1 MDPKLFF
8 GIASAVFA
16 IFSGIP
22 YVRDILQNET
32 RPHAY
37 SWLVWSILQ
46 AIGTIAQW
54 HDGAGYG
61 AWALAIAATVSTLVF
76 LLSFKYGTRN
86 ITRFDTACL
95 IAALIALIL
104 YLTMDDPLTA
114 VIAIIIVDLFGFLP
128 TFRKGWQ
135 EPETETVS
143 TYALSGLANFLALF
157 ALQQY
162 TLVTMLYIASLFLT
176 NASFVIMILLRKKIL
191 QSMI

>member
-1 MDPKLFF
+1 MDHKLFF

-22 YVRDILQNET
+22 YVRDILRNKT

-37 SWLVWSILQ
+37 SWLVWTILQ
-46 AIGTIAQW
+46 VVGAIAQW

-61 AWALAIAATVSTLVF
+61 VWALAIAAMVSALVF

-86 ITRFDTACL
+86 IMRFDTVCL
-95 IAALIALIL
+95 IAALIALAL
-104 YLTMDDPLTA
+104 YLAMDDPLTA
-114 VIAIIIVDLFGFLP
+114 VITIVIIDFFGFLP

-135 EPETETVS
+135 EPETETIS

-157 ALQQY
+157 ALQQH
-162 TLVTMLYIASLFLT
+162 TLVTALYIGSLFLT
-176 NASFVIMILLRKKIL
+176 NASFVAMITLRKK
-191 QSMI
+191 MP